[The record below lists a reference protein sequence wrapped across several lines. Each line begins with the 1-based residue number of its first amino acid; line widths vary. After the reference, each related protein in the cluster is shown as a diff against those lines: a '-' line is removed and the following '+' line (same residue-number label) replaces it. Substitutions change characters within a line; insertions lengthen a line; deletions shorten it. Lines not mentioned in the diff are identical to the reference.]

1 MTVTHETWDYRDGY
15 GVPIAAQAWV
25 PEDPRATLQVLHGI
39 GEHSGRY
46 DRFARALAARG
57 FAVFAEDHRGHGKTS
72 LLQHDGDES
81 KFGLLGKGGLRAA
94 EAAIAQLTAQVRE
107 RFPKLPMGVFA
118 HSWGSLM
125 AQRMIQREAYWD
137 AAVFS
142 GTAYRTVR
150 YMESRDLNAKFP
162 GPTGHEW
169 LSRDENIAQL
179 YVDDPLTYES
189 NIRKQLSFADTLRLL
204 GVPRRGVASEVPI
217 LIVGGGDDALNIGDG
232 RDRLAAAYR
241 SVGVRDVTIKVYPEA
256 RHEVINELNAEE
268 AIAYI
273 IEWFE
278 SRLLS

>member
-107 RFPKLPMGVFA
+107 RFPKLPYGGVCALVGVAYGSA
-118 HSWGSLM
+118 HDPARSLLGRGRLQWNRIPHGPVHGV
-125 AQRMIQREAYWD
+125 AGPERK
-137 AAVFS
+137 V
-142 GTAYRTVR
+142 
-150 YMESRDLNAKFP
+150 P

-268 AIAYI
+268 AVAYI